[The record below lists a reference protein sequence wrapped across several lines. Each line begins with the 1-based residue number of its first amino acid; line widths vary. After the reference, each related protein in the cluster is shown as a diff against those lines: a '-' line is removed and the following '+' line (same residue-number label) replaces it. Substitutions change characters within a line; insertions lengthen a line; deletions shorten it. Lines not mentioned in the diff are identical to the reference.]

1 VRESLVHYELKY
13 TQAVGNFST
22 MSRSSHVAVEPSAAT
37 GLVVQGDRPADI
49 VAFESAMVGFFVDA
63 ADLLGVPKSVA
74 AIYGIVFASPEPL
87 SFAEIESRL
96 DISKGSIS
104 QGLRVLRE
112 VGAVKEV
119 SVKTER
125 AERFTP
131 DVELRKLITR
141 FLEQRLQRQLDSGKA
156 RLTGLSRSLPD
167 LKAAE
172 TETLR
177 TRLKYLQAWHDK
189 ARALMPV
196 AKAFLKLTPR

>member
-1 VRESLVHYELKY
+1 
-13 TQAVGNFST
+13 
-22 MSRSSHVAVEPSAAT
+22 MPRSSPVTVEPSAER
-37 GLVVQGDRPADI
+37 GLVVPGERPADV
-49 VAFESAMVGFFVDA
+49 VAFEVAMVGFFVDA

-74 AIYGIVFASPEPL
+74 AIYGIVFASPEAL

-141 FLEQRLQRQLDSGKA
+141 FLEQRLQRQLDAGKN

-177 TRLKYLQAWHDK
+177 KRLKYLQAWHDK
-189 ARALMPV
+189 ARALMPI
-196 AKAFLKLTPR
+196 AKTFLKLTPG